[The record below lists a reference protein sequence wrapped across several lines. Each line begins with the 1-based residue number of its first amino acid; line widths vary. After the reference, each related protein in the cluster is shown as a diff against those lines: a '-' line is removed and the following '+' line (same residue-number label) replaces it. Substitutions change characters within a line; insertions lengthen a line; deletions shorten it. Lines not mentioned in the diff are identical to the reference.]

1 MGFEFLD
8 HTADIQV
15 HSWGKSLE
23 EAFEQATY
31 GLMDLMVDTKGVSP
45 EISKEI
51 TISAPDKEILLV
63 DYLSEYLSIF
73 DIDELLFSK
82 IKVDK
87 IEFNEKENKFMVHAI
102 AYGEKYNSDKH
113 MLDTE
118 VKAITFSYLKIIEN
132 EGKTELYVIFDL

>member
-1 MGFEFLD
+1 MGYEFLD

-15 HSWGKSLE
+15 HSWGKNLE
-23 EAFEQATY
+23 EAFEQATL
-31 GLMDLMVDTKGVSP
+31 GLMDLMVDTKDISP

-51 TISAPDKEILLV
+51 TLSAPDKEILLV

-87 IEFNEKENKFMVHAI
+87 IEFNENENKFTVHAI
-102 AYGEKYNSDKH
+102 AYGEKYNPDK
-113 MLDTE
+113 
-118 VKAITFSYLKIIEN
+118 LK
-132 EGKTELYVIFDL
+132 GIFDYTFTVQRINKKLGSVGQIIDLLNL